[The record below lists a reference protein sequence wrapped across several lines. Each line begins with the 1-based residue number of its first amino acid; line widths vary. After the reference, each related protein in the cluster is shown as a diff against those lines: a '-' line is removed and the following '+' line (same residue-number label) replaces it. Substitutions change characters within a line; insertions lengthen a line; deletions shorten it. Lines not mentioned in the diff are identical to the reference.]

1 MKSDLSKFVF
11 ILLFVAFAILFSLL
25 LLFALGAVLILLYT
39 FGIVLVSIACDN
51 DHLSSGYLRDNFR
64 ITSVSV

>member
-1 MKSDLSKFVF
+1 MAFEASAAHALVTPTKRINEIKIDLSKFVF

-39 FGIVLVSIACDN
+39 FGIVLVSIS
-51 DHLSSGYLRDNFR
+51 L
-64 ITSVSV
+64 